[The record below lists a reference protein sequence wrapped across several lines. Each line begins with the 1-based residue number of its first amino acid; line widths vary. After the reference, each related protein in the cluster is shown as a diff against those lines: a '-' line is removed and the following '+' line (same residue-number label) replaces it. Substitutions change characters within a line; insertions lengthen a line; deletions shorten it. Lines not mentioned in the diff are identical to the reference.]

1 MTTRALFLFF
11 IYMISIVSNGV
22 SETIPD
28 DKLLR
33 ILITPNRFQTK
44 LNQTASN
51 IIVIDKTDIENS
63 NSNSL
68 SEILN
73 SQPGIN
79 SGNQGGVGQ
88 TSSYFIQGFE
98 KKYISIL
105 IDGVSYAD
113 NTATQSE
120 TYLNS
125 ISLDEIERIEIL
137 KGPQGAIYGSS
148 AAGGVISIITKG
160 NSKKGMNTS
169 FQSNIGSYG
178 TASSTLN
185 TGYSAEKWDLN
196 LSVNGLHSDGF
207 SAKNAVEEE
216 ENDSF
221 NSIKTSLK
229 GSIKNDNN
237 LKVSGTL
244 RQIDNK
250 IQYDN
255 AYTTNDFNKLRQTAG
270 SIKIEKKINKIDS
283 FIQLAKQRTVRQFGT
298 SQYYGDTFNFDFL
311 NQYNIS
317 SNHNV
322 TMGFEYDDEKYND
335 KTLRADKDRHSFVTG
350 FNGNLN
356 NNVGYDFSLR
366 EENDSTYGSQKSTRT
381 EAYYL
386 FNPSLR
392 LALSNSTGFRNP
404 SLYETFD
411 STYGTRTLTPETT
424 ETKRISISGKTKI
437 INGGYSLNAYKSK
450 ISNLIAS
457 DSNSNYIYYNADGD
471 TNISGIE
478 GNINSKLG
486 QKLFSNFG
494 FVTTHKKT
502 SDNKKNILLP
512 RYSISG
518 SLNYIFNKDFNLNT
532 NLSYSEGAYD
542 TSKVELPS
550 YTLVGLKANYKINN
564 KTKFNLSV
572 VNVFDEDYVVNRGY
586 NTSGRALYLGFK
598 SEF

>member
-11 IYMISIVSNGV
+11 IYTISIVSNGV

-68 SEILN
+68 SEILD
-73 SQPGIN
+73 SQAGIS

-237 LKVSGTL
+237 LRVSGTL
-244 RQIDNK
+244 RQIDSK
-250 IQYDN
+250 TQID

-283 FIQLAKQRTVRQFGT
+283 FIQLTKQRTVRQFIGY
-298 SQYYGDTFNFDFL
+298 QYYGDTFNFDFL

-404 SLYETFD
+404 SLYETF
-411 STYGTRTLTPETT
+411 SAYGTRTLTPETT
-424 ETKRISISGKTKI
+424 ETKRITISGKTKI

-457 DSNSNYIYYNADGD
+457 ASGTYIYYNADGD

-486 QKLFSNFG
+486 EKLFSNFG

-550 YTLVGLKANYKINN
+550 YTIVGLKANYKINN

>member
-1 MTTRALFLFF
+1 MITRAFFLSLL
-11 IYMISIVSNGV
+11 ILLTNTSN
-22 SETIPD
+22 SLSKSSD
-28 DKLLR
+28 DNLLR
-33 ILITPNRFQTK
+33 ILITPTRFESK
-44 LNQTASN
+44 INQTASN
-51 IIVIDKTDIENS
+51 VIIIDRQDIENS

-68 SEILN
+68 SEILD
-73 SQPGIN
+73 SQPGIS

-137 KGPQGAIYGSS
+137 KGPQGSIYGSS
-148 AAGGVISIITKG
+148 AAGGVISIITKA

-169 FQSNIGSYG
+169 FQSNFGSYG

-196 LSVNGLHSDGF
+196 LSINGMHSDGF

-221 NSIKTSLK
+221 NSAKTSLK

-237 LKVSGTL
+237 LKFFVTL
-244 RQIDNK
+244 RQIDSK
-250 IQYDN
+250 TQYDSGF
-255 AYTTNDFNKLRQTAG
+255 TTNDFNKLRQTAG

-298 SQYYGDTFNFDFL
+298 YQYYGDTFNFDFL

-350 FNGNLN
+350 VNGNLN

-366 EENDSTYGSQKSTRT
+366 KENDSTYGTQKSTRT

-404 SLYETFD
+404 SLYETF
-411 STYGTRTLTPETT
+411 SAYGTRTLTPETT
-424 ETKRISISGKTKI
+424 ETKRITISGKTKI

-486 QKLFSNFG
+486 DKLFSNFG

-502 SDNKKNILLP
+502 SNNKKNQLLP
-512 RYSISG
+512 RYSLSG
-518 SLNYIFNKDFNLNT
+518 SLNYDFNKNYNLSTNLN
-532 NLSYSEGAYD
+532 YSEGSYD
-542 TSKVELPS
+542 TSNVELPS
-550 YTLVGLKANYKINN
+550 YTVVGLKANYKINN
-564 KTKFNLSV
+564 KTKLNLSV
-572 VNVFDEDYVVNRGY
+572 VNIFDEDYVVNRGY

-598 SEF
+598 LEF

>member
-1 MTTRALFLFF
+1 MITRAFFLSLL
-11 IYMISIVSNGV
+11 ILLTNTSN
-22 SETIPD
+22 SLSKSSD
-28 DKLLR
+28 DNLLR
-33 ILITPNRFQTK
+33 ILITPTRFESK
-44 LNQTASN
+44 INQTASN
-51 IIVIDKTDIENS
+51 VIIIDRQDIENS

-68 SEILN
+68 SEILD
-73 SQPGIN
+73 SQPGIS

-137 KGPQGAIYGSS
+137 KGPQGSIYGSS
-148 AAGGVISIITKG
+148 AAGGVISIITKA

-169 FQSNIGSYG
+169 FQSNFGSYG

-196 LSVNGLHSDGF
+196 LSINGMHSDGF

-221 NSIKTSLK
+221 NSAKTSLK

-237 LKVSGTL
+237 LKFFVTL
-244 RQIDNK
+244 RQIDSK
-250 IQYDN
+250 TQYDSGF
-255 AYTTNDFNKLRQTAG
+255 TTNDFNKLRQTAG

-298 SQYYGDTFNFDFL
+298 YQYYGDTFNFDFL

-350 FNGNLN
+350 VNGNLN

-366 EENDSTYGSQKSTRT
+366 KENDSTYGTQKSTRT

-404 SLYETFD
+404 SLYETF
-411 STYGTRTLTPETT
+411 SSYGTRTLTPETT
-424 ETKRISISGKTKI
+424 ETKRITISGKTKI
-437 INGGYSLNAYKSK
+437 INGGYSLNVYKSK

-457 DSNSNYIYYNADGD
+457 DANSNYIYYNADGD

-478 GNINSKLG
+478 GNVNSKLG
-486 QKLFSNFG
+486 DKLFSNFG

-502 SDNKKNILLP
+502 SNNKKNQLLP
-512 RYSISG
+512 RYSLSG
-518 SLNYIFNKDFNLNT
+518 SLNYDFNKNYNLSTNLN
-532 NLSYSEGAYD
+532 YSEGSYD
-542 TSKVELPS
+542 TSNVELPS
-550 YTLVGLKANYKINN
+550 YTVVGLKANYKINN
-564 KTKFNLSV
+564 KTKLNLSV
-572 VNVFDEDYVVNRGY
+572 VNIFDEDYVINRGY

-598 SEF
+598 LEF

>member
-11 IYMISIVSNGV
+11 IYTISIVSNGV
-22 SETIPD
+22 SETIAD

-51 IIVIDKTDIENS
+51 IIVINKTDIENS

-68 SEILN
+68 SEILD
-73 SQPGIN
+73 SQAGIS

-98 KKYISIL
+98 KKYVSIL

-196 LSVNGLHSDGF
+196 LSVNGIHSDGF

-237 LKVSGTL
+237 LKVFATL
-244 RQIDNK
+244 RQIDSK

-255 AYTTNDFNKLRQTAG
+255 AYTINDFNKLRQTAG

-298 SQYYGDTFNFDFL
+298 YQYYGDTFNFDFL

-366 EENDSTYGSQKSTRT
+366 EENDSTYGSQKSTRA

-411 STYGTRTLTPETT
+411 ATYGTRTLTPETT

-457 DSNSNYIYYNADGD
+457 ASGTYIYYNAEGD

-486 QKLFSNFG
+486 EKLFSNFG
-494 FVTTHKKT
+494 FATTHKKT

-550 YTLVGLKANYKINN
+550 YTLVGLKSNYKLNSN
-564 KTKFNLSV
+564 TKFNLSV

>member
-68 SEILN
+68 SEILD
-73 SQPGIN
+73 SQAGIS

-244 RQIDNK
+244 RQIDSK
-250 IQYDN
+250 TEID
-255 AYTTNDFNKLRQTAG
+255 AYNSNDFNKLRQTAG

-298 SQYYGDTFNFDFL
+298 YQYYGDTFNFDFL

-457 DSNSNYIYYNADGD
+457 ASGTYIYYNADGD

-486 QKLFSNFG
+486 EKLFSNFG

>member
-1 MTTRALFLFF
+1 MARVKYRLATNLFEKSFSFIFLLEAFMTTRALFLFF
-11 IYMISIVSNGV
+11 IYMISIMSNGV

-51 IIVIDKTDIENS
+51 IIVINKTDIENS

-68 SEILN
+68 SEILD
-73 SQPGIN
+73 SQAGIS

-148 AAGGVISIITKG
+148 AAGGVISIITKR

-178 TASSTLN
+178 TGSSTLN

-237 LKVSGTL
+237 LKIFATL
-244 RQIDNK
+244 RQIDSK

-255 AYTTNDFNKLRQTAG
+255 AFTINDFNKLRQTAG
-270 SIKIEKKINKIDS
+270 SIKIEKRINKIDS
-283 FIQLAKQRTVRQFGT
+283 FIQLAKQRTVRQFGIY
-298 SQYYGDTFNFDFL
+298 QYYGDTFNFDFL

-317 SNHNV
+317 SNHNL

-335 KTLRADKDRHSFVTG
+335 KTLRADKDRHSFLTG

-356 NNVGYDFSLR
+356 KNV
-366 EENDSTYGSQKSTRT
+366 
-381 EAYYL
+381 
-386 FNPSLR
+386 
-392 LALSNSTGFRNP
+392 
-404 SLYETFD
+404 
-411 STYGTRTLTPETT
+411 
-424 ETKRISISGKTKI
+424 
-437 INGGYSLNAYKSK
+437 
-450 ISNLIAS
+450 
-457 DSNSNYIYYNADGD
+457 
-471 TNISGIE
+471 
-478 GNINSKLG
+478 
-486 QKLFSNFG
+486 
-494 FVTTHKKT
+494 
-502 SDNKKNILLP
+502 
-512 RYSISG
+512 
-518 SLNYIFNKDFNLNT
+518 
-532 NLSYSEGAYD
+532 
-542 TSKVELPS
+542 
-550 YTLVGLKANYKINN
+550 
-564 KTKFNLSV
+564 
-572 VNVFDEDYVVNRGY
+572 
-586 NTSGRALYLGFK
+586 
-598 SEF
+598 

>member
-1 MTTRALFLFF
+1 MYTRALFLFF
-11 IYMISIVSNGV
+11 IYMVSIPSNGIT
-22 SETIPD
+22 ETIPD

-68 SEILN
+68 SEILD
-73 SQPGIN
+73 SQAGIS

-98 KKYISIL
+98 KKYVSIL

-137 KGPQGAIYGSS
+137 KGPQGSIYGSS

-160 NSKKGMNTS
+160 NSKKGINTS
-169 FQSNIGSYG
+169 FQTNFGSYG
-178 TASSTLN
+178 TISSTLN
-185 TGYSAEKWDLN
+185 TGYSSEKWDLN
-196 LSVNGLHSDGF
+196 LSVNGMHSDGF
-207 SAKNAVEEE
+207 SAKNSVEEE

-221 NSIKTSLK
+221 NSTKTSLK
-229 GSIKNDNN
+229 GSIKNDDN
-237 LKVSGTL
+237 LKVFATL
-244 RQIDNK
+244 RQIDSK
-250 IQYDN
+250 TQYDN
-255 AYTTNDFNKLRQTAG
+255 SWTANDFNKLRQTAG
-270 SIKIEKKINKIDS
+270 SIKFEKKINKIDS
-283 FIQLAKQRTVRQFGT
+283 FIQLAKQRTVRQFDT
-298 SQYYGDTFNFDFL
+298 YQYYGDTFNFDFL

-317 SNHNV
+317 SNHNL

-350 FNGNLN
+350 VNGNLN
-356 NNVGYDFSLR
+356 NNLGYDFSLR
-366 EENDSTYGSQKSTRT
+366 KENDSTYGSQKSTRT

-404 SLYETFD
+404 SLYETFE

-424 ETKRISISGKTKI
+424 QTKRITISGKTKI
-437 INGGYSLNAYKSK
+437 INGAYSLNAYKSK
-450 ISNLIAS
+450 ISNLIS
-457 DSNSNYIYYNADGD
+457 YSEIDGFYNADGD

-478 GNINSKLG
+478 GNIKSKLG
-486 QKLFSNFG
+486 KKVVSNFG

-512 RYSISG
+512 RYSLSG

-532 NLSYSEGAYD
+532 NLSYSEGSYD

-572 VNVFDEDYVVNRGY
+572 VNVFDEDYVVNRDY
-586 NTSGRALYLGFK
+586 NTSGRAVYLGFK
-598 SEF
+598 TDF

>member
-1 MTTRALFLFF
+1 MITRAFFLSLL
-11 IYMISIVSNGV
+11 ILLTNNSN
-22 SETIPD
+22 SLSKSSD
-28 DKLLR
+28 DNLLR
-33 ILITPNRFQTK
+33 ILITPTRFESK
-44 LNQTASN
+44 INQTASN
-51 IIVIDKTDIENS
+51 VIIIDRRDIENS

-68 SEILN
+68 SELLD
-73 SQPGIN
+73 SQPGIS

-137 KGPQGAIYGSS
+137 KGPQGSIYGSS
-148 AAGGVISIITKG
+148 AAGGVISIITKA

-169 FQSNIGSYG
+169 FQSNFGSYG

-244 RQIDNK
+244 RQIDSK

-404 SLYETFD
+404 SLYETF
-411 STYGTRTLTPETT
+411 SSYGTRTLTPETT
-424 ETKRISISGKTKI
+424 ETKRITISGKTKI

-478 GNINSKLG
+478 ANINSKLG
-486 QKLFSNFG
+486 DNLFSNFG

-502 SDNKKNILLP
+502 SNNKKNQLLP
-512 RYSISG
+512 RYSLSG
-518 SLNYIFNKDFNLNT
+518 SLNYDFNKNYNLSTNLN
-532 NLSYSEGAYD
+532 YSEGSYD
-542 TSKVELPS
+542 TSNVELPS
-550 YTLVGLKANYKINN
+550 YTVVGLKANYKINK
-564 KTKFNLSV
+564 KTKLNLSV
-572 VNVFDEDYVVNRGY
+572 VNIFDEDYVVNRGY
-586 NTSGRALYLGFK
+586 NNSSRALYLGFK
-598 SEF
+598 LEF

>member
-1 MTTRALFLFF
+1 MITRAFFLSLL
-11 IYMISIVSNGV
+11 ILLTNTSN
-22 SETIPD
+22 SLSKSSD
-28 DKLLR
+28 DNLLR
-33 ILITPNRFQTK
+33 ILITPTRFESK
-44 LNQTASN
+44 INQTASN
-51 IIVIDKTDIENS
+51 VIIIDRQDIENS

-68 SEILN
+68 SEILD
-73 SQPGIN
+73 SQPGIS

-137 KGPQGAIYGSS
+137 KGPQGSIYGSS
-148 AAGGVISIITKG
+148 AAGGVISIITKA

-169 FQSNIGSYG
+169 FQSNFGSYG

-196 LSVNGLHSDGF
+196 LSINGMHSDGF

-221 NSIKTSLK
+221 NSAKTSLK

-237 LKVSGTL
+237 LKFFVTL
-244 RQIDNK
+244 RQIDSK
-250 IQYDN
+250 TQYDSGF
-255 AYTTNDFNKLRQTAG
+255 TTNDFNKLRQTAG

-298 SQYYGDTFNFDFL
+298 YQYYGDTFNFDFL

-322 TMGFEYDDEKYND
+322 TIGFEYDDEKYND

-350 FNGNLN
+350 VNGNLN

-366 EENDSTYGSQKSTRT
+366 KENDSTYGTQKSTRT

-404 SLYETFD
+404 SLYETF
-411 STYGTRTLTPETT
+411 SSYGTRTLTPETT
-424 ETKRISISGKTKI
+424 ETKRITISGKTKI

-478 GNINSKLG
+478 GNVNSKLG
-486 QKLFSNFG
+486 DKLFSNFG

-502 SDNKKNILLP
+502 SNNKKNQLLP
-512 RYSISG
+512 RYSLSG
-518 SLNYIFNKDFNLNT
+518 SLNYDFNKNYNLSTNLN
-532 NLSYSEGAYD
+532 YSEGSYD
-542 TSKVELPS
+542 TSNVELPS
-550 YTLVGLKANYKINN
+550 YTVVGLKANYKINN
-564 KTKFNLSV
+564 KTKLNLSV
-572 VNVFDEDYVVNRGY
+572 VNIFDEDYVVNRGY

-598 SEF
+598 LEF

>member
-1 MTTRALFLFF
+1 MITRAFFLSLL
-11 IYMISIVSNGV
+11 ILLTNTSN
-22 SETIPD
+22 SLSKSSD
-28 DKLLR
+28 DNLLR
-33 ILITPNRFQTK
+33 ILITPTRFESK
-44 LNQTASN
+44 INQTASN
-51 IIVIDKTDIENS
+51 VIIIDRQDIENS

-68 SEILN
+68 SEILD
-73 SQPGIN
+73 SQPGIS

-137 KGPQGAIYGSS
+137 KGPQGSIYGSS
-148 AAGGVISIITKG
+148 AAGGVISIITKA

-169 FQSNIGSYG
+169 FQSNFGSYG

-196 LSVNGLHSDGF
+196 LSINGMHSDGF

-221 NSIKTSLK
+221 NSAKTSLK

-237 LKVSGTL
+237 LKFFVTL
-244 RQIDNK
+244 RQIDSK
-250 IQYDN
+250 TQYDSGF
-255 AYTTNDFNKLRQTAG
+255 TTNDFNKLRQTAG

-298 SQYYGDTFNFDFL
+298 YQYYGDTFNFDFL

-322 TMGFEYDDEKYND
+322 TIGFEYDDEKYND

-350 FNGNLN
+350 VNGNLN

-366 EENDSTYGSQKSTRT
+366 KENDSTYGTQKSTRT

-404 SLYETFD
+404 SLYETF
-411 STYGTRTLTPETT
+411 SAYGTRTLTPETT
-424 ETKRISISGKTKI
+424 ETKRITISGKTKI

-486 QKLFSNFG
+486 DKLFSNFG

-502 SDNKKNILLP
+502 SNNKKNQLLP
-512 RYSISG
+512 RYSLSG
-518 SLNYIFNKDFNLNT
+518 SLNYDFNKNYNLSTNLN
-532 NLSYSEGAYD
+532 YSEGSYD
-542 TSKVELPS
+542 TSNVELPS
-550 YTLVGLKANYKINN
+550 YTVVGLKANYKINK
-564 KTKFNLSV
+564 KTKLNLSV
-572 VNVFDEDYVVNRGY
+572 VNIFDEDYVVNRGY
-586 NTSGRALYLGFK
+586 NTSSRALYLGFK
-598 SEF
+598 LEF

>member
-1 MTTRALFLFF
+1 MITRAFFLSLL
-11 IYMISIVSNGV
+11 ILLTNTSN
-22 SETIPD
+22 SLSKSSD
-28 DKLLR
+28 DNLLR
-33 ILITPNRFQTK
+33 ILITPTRFESK
-44 LNQTASN
+44 INQTASN
-51 IIVIDKTDIENS
+51 VIIIDRRDIENS

-68 SEILN
+68 SELLD
-73 SQPGIN
+73 SQPGIS

-137 KGPQGAIYGSS
+137 KGPQGSIYGSS
-148 AAGGVISIITKG
+148 AAGGVISIITKA

-169 FQSNIGSYG
+169 FQSNFGSYG

-196 LSVNGLHSDGF
+196 LSINGMHSDGF

-221 NSIKTSLK
+221 NSAKTSLK

-237 LKVSGTL
+237 LKFFVTL
-244 RQIDNK
+244 RQIDSK
-250 IQYDN
+250 TQYDSGF
-255 AYTTNDFNKLRQTAG
+255 TTNDFNKLRQTAG

-283 FIQLAKQRTVRQFGT
+283 FIQLAKQRTVRQFGIY
-298 SQYYGDTFNFDFL
+298 QYYGDTFNFDFF

-322 TMGFEYDDEKYND
+322 TIGFEYDDEKYND

-350 FNGNLN
+350 VNGNLN

-366 EENDSTYGSQKSTRT
+366 KENDSTYGTQKSTRT

-404 SLYETFD
+404 SLYETF
-411 STYGTRTLTPETT
+411 SAYGTRTLTPETT
-424 ETKRISISGKTKI
+424 ETKRITISGKTKI
-437 INGGYSLNAYKSK
+437 INGGYSLNVYKSK

-457 DSNSNYIYYNADGD
+457 DANSNYIYYNADGD

-478 GNINSKLG
+478 GNVNSKLG
-486 QKLFSNFG
+486 DKLFSNFG

-502 SDNKKNILLP
+502 SNNKKNQLLP
-512 RYSISG
+512 RYSLSG
-518 SLNYIFNKDFNLNT
+518 SLNYDFNKNYNLSTNLN
-532 NLSYSEGAYD
+532 YSEGSYD
-542 TSKVELPS
+542 TSDVELPS
-550 YTLVGLKANYKINN
+550 YTVVGLKANYKINN
-564 KTKFNLSV
+564 KTKLNLSV
-572 VNVFDEDYVVNRGY
+572 VNIFDEDYVVNRGY

-598 SEF
+598 LEF

>member
-1 MTTRALFLFF
+1 MITRAFFLSLL
-11 IYMISIVSNGV
+11 ILLTNTSN
-22 SETIPD
+22 SLSKSSD
-28 DKLLR
+28 DNLLR
-33 ILITPNRFQTK
+33 ILITPTRFESK
-44 LNQTASN
+44 INQTASN
-51 IIVIDKTDIENS
+51 VIIIDRQDIENS

-68 SEILN
+68 SEILD
-73 SQPGIN
+73 SQPGIS

-137 KGPQGAIYGSS
+137 KGPQGSIYGSS
-148 AAGGVISIITKG
+148 AAGGVISIITKA

-169 FQSNIGSYG
+169 FQSNFGSYG

-196 LSVNGLHSDGF
+196 LSINGMHSDGF

-221 NSIKTSLK
+221 NSAKTSLK

-237 LKVSGTL
+237 LKFFVTL
-244 RQIDNK
+244 RQIDSK
-250 IQYDN
+250 TQYDSGF
-255 AYTTNDFNKLRQTAG
+255 TTNDFNKLRQTAG

-298 SQYYGDTFNFDFL
+298 YQYYGDTFNFDFL

-350 FNGNLN
+350 VNGNLN

-366 EENDSTYGSQKSTRT
+366 KENDSTYGTQKSTRT

-404 SLYETFD
+404 SLYENF
-411 STYGTRTLTPETT
+411 SAYGTRTLTPETT
-424 ETKRISISGKTKI
+424 ETKRITISGKTKI

-478 GNINSKLG
+478 GNVNSKLG
-486 QKLFSNFG
+486 DKLFSNFG

-502 SDNKKNILLP
+502 SNNKKNQLLP
-512 RYSISG
+512 RYSLSG
-518 SLNYIFNKDFNLNT
+518 SLNYDFNKNYNLSTNLN
-532 NLSYSEGAYD
+532 YSEGSYD
-542 TSKVELPS
+542 TSNVELPS
-550 YTLVGLKANYKINN
+550 YTVVGLKANYKINK
-564 KTKFNLSV
+564 KTKLNLSV
-572 VNVFDEDYVVNRGY
+572 VNIFDEDYVVNRGY
-586 NTSGRALYLGFK
+586 NTSSRALYLGFK
-598 SEF
+598 LEF

>member
-11 IYMISIVSNGV
+11 IYTISIVSNGV

-44 LNQTASN
+44 LNQTTSN

-68 SEILN
+68 SEILD
-73 SQPGIN
+73 SQAGIS

-98 KKYISIL
+98 KKYVSIL

-185 TGYSAEKWDLN
+185 TGYSTEKWDLN
-196 LSVNGLHSDGF
+196 LSVNGIHSDGF
-207 SAKNAVEEE
+207 SAKNASEEE

-221 NSIKTSLK
+221 NSFKTSLK
-229 GSIKNDNN
+229 GFIKNDNN
-237 LKVSGTL
+237 LKASGTL
-244 RQIDNK
+244 RQIDSK
-250 IQYDN
+250 IQID
-255 AYTTNDFNKLRQTAG
+255 AYNSNDFNKLRQTAG

-283 FIQLAKQRTVRQFGT
+283 FIQLTKQRTVRQFIGY
-298 SQYYGDTFNFDFL
+298 QYYGDTFNFDFL
-311 NQYNIS
+311 NQYNIFS
-317 SNHNV
+317 DHNV

-335 KTLRADKDRHSFVTG
+335 KTLMADKNRHSLVVG

-356 NNVGYDFSLR
+356 SGIGYDFSLR
-366 EENDSTYGSQKSTRT
+366 KENDSSYGSQKSTRT

-411 STYGTRTLTPETT
+411 ATYGTRTLTPETT
-424 ETKRISISGKTKI
+424 ATKRISISGKTKI

-457 DSNSNYIYYNADGD
+457 ASGTYIYYNADGD
-471 TNISGIE
+471 TNISGVE

-486 QKLFSNFG
+486 EKLFSNFG
-494 FVTTHKKT
+494 FVTIHKKT

-532 NLSYSEGAYD
+532 NISYSEGAYD

-550 YTLVGLKANYKINN
+550 YSLVGLKANYKINN

-572 VNVFDEDYVVNRGY
+572 VNIFDEDYVVNRGY
-586 NTSGRALYLGFK
+586 NTSGRAVYLGFK
-598 SEF
+598 RDF

>member
-1 MTTRALFLFF
+1 MITRAFFLSLL
-11 IYMISIVSNGV
+11 ILLTNTSN
-22 SETIPD
+22 SLSKSSD
-28 DKLLR
+28 DNLLR
-33 ILITPNRFQTK
+33 ILITPTRFESK
-44 LNQTASN
+44 INQTASN
-51 IIVIDKTDIENS
+51 VIIIDRQDIENS

-68 SEILN
+68 SEILD
-73 SQPGIN
+73 SQPGIS

-137 KGPQGAIYGSS
+137 KGPQGSIYGSS
-148 AAGGVISIITKG
+148 AAGGVISIITKA

-169 FQSNIGSYG
+169 FQSNFGSYG

-196 LSVNGLHSDGF
+196 LSINGMHSDGF

-221 NSIKTSLK
+221 NSAKTSLK

-237 LKVSGTL
+237 LKFFVTL
-244 RQIDNK
+244 RQIDSK
-250 IQYDN
+250 TQYDSGF
-255 AYTTNDFNKLRQTAG
+255 TTNDFNKLRQTAG

-283 FIQLAKQRTVRQFGT
+283 FIQLAKQRTVRQFGIY
-298 SQYYGDTFNFDFL
+298 QYYGDTFNFDFF

-322 TMGFEYDDEKYND
+322 TIGFEYDDEKYND

-350 FNGNLN
+350 VNGNLN

-366 EENDSTYGSQKSTRT
+366 KENDSTYGTQKSTRT

-386 FNPSLR
+386 FNPSLK

-404 SLYETFD
+404 SLYETF
-411 STYGTRTLTPETT
+411 SAYGTRTLTPETT
-424 ETKRISISGKTKI
+424 ETKRITISGKTKI

-457 DSNSNYIYYNADGD
+457 DANSNYIYYNADGD

-478 GNINSKLG
+478 GNVNSKLG
-486 QKLFSNFG
+486 DKLFSNFG

-502 SDNKKNILLP
+502 SNNKKNQLLP
-512 RYSISG
+512 RYSLSG
-518 SLNYIFNKDFNLNT
+518 SLNYDFNKNYNLSTNLN
-532 NLSYSEGAYD
+532 YSEGSYD
-542 TSKVELPS
+542 TSNVELPS
-550 YTLVGLKANYKINN
+550 YTVVGLKANYKINK
-564 KTKFNLSV
+564 KTKLNLSV
-572 VNVFDEDYVVNRGY
+572 VNIFDEDYVVNRGY

-598 SEF
+598 LEF

>member
-1 MTTRALFLFF
+1 MITRAFFLSLL
-11 IYMISIVSNGV
+11 ILLTNTSN
-22 SETIPD
+22 SLSKSSD
-28 DKLLR
+28 DNLLR
-33 ILITPNRFQTK
+33 ILITPTRFESK
-44 LNQTASN
+44 INQTASN
-51 IIVIDKTDIENS
+51 VIIIDRQDIENS

-68 SEILN
+68 SEILD
-73 SQPGIN
+73 SQPGIS

-137 KGPQGAIYGSS
+137 KGPQGSIYGSS
-148 AAGGVISIITKG
+148 AAGGVISIITKA

-169 FQSNIGSYG
+169 FQSNFGSYG

-196 LSVNGLHSDGF
+196 LSINGMHSDGF

-221 NSIKTSLK
+221 NSAKTSLK

-237 LKVSGTL
+237 LKFFVTL
-244 RQIDNK
+244 RQIDSK
-250 IQYDN
+250 TQYDSGF
-255 AYTTNDFNKLRQTAG
+255 TTNDFNKLRQTAG

-283 FIQLAKQRTVRQFGT
+283 FIQLAKQRTVRQFGIY
-298 SQYYGDTFNFDFL
+298 QYYGDTFNFDFF

-322 TMGFEYDDEKYND
+322 TIGFEYDDEKYND

-350 FNGNLN
+350 VNGNLN

-366 EENDSTYGSQKSTRT
+366 KENDSTYGTQKSTRT

-386 FNPSLR
+386 FNPSLK

-404 SLYETFD
+404 SLYETF
-411 STYGTRTLTPETT
+411 SAYGTRTLTPETT
-424 ETKRISISGKTKI
+424 ETKRITISGKTKI

-478 GNINSKLG
+478 GNVNSKLG
-486 QKLFSNFG
+486 DKLFSNFG

-502 SDNKKNILLP
+502 SNNKKNQLLP
-512 RYSISG
+512 RYSLSG
-518 SLNYIFNKDFNLNT
+518 SLNYDFNKNYNLSTNLN
-532 NLSYSEGAYD
+532 YSEGSYD
-542 TSKVELPS
+542 TSNVELPS
-550 YTLVGLKANYKINN
+550 YTVVGLKANYKINK
-564 KTKFNLSV
+564 KTKLNLSV
-572 VNVFDEDYVVNRGY
+572 VNIFDEDYVVNRGY
-586 NTSGRALYLGFK
+586 NTSSRALYLGFK
-598 SEF
+598 LEF